1 MKKNW
6 GFIIATVIILI
17 AVGGYGIYYRL
28 SKEDDSKKEKKGSG
42 KSEVKSVVKVKT
54 ITASKQDLVIY
65 INTTGTAKAIR
76 EVSISPKV
84 HGNVENLKIHENSFV
99 NKNDILLTLDNDE
112 YLLNLE
118 QAEASLTT
126 AKIDYG
132 IRIKQETGSIL
143 GSTFSKKEDTKKGTT
158 HHRFTEATV
167 KLDADYRAGKIDLKE
182 YEDKRLKLEVDDLF
196 TSSNKDKILKNSTGL
211 TSKYISYKKAKID
224 YDNTT
229 IKAPFSGYISNLNI
243 VEDENINSSTNI
255 CKLVDV
261 GTIKMEIPVLE
272 SEVGQLVEGRN
283 VEVIFNAFP
292 TEKYNGKIKYIS
304 PVVDEQNKTCKVIV
318 HIKNSG
324 KSSKIKPG
332 MNGNITIE
340 GEIYKNKLIVPKEAV
355 IVRDNRKLIFIVDE
369 KTNKAKWLYIKTG
382 LENFDYV
389 EILTELEVGMKV
401 IVTNNYTL
409 AHDADVKV
417 VK

>member
-17 AVGGYGIYYRL
+17 GSFSYLTYNRL

-42 KSEVKSVVKVKT
+42 KSDVKSVVKVKT
-54 ITASKQDLVIY
+54 ITASKQDLIVY

-84 HGNVENLKIHENSFV
+84 VGTVENLKIHENSFV
-99 NKNDILLTLDNDE
+99 NKNDVLLSLDNDE

-143 GSTFSKKEDTKKGTT
+143 GSTIKNENKKAT
-158 HHRFTEATV
+158 HHKFTEAIV
-167 KLDADYRAGKIDLKE
+167 KLDADYRAKKINLKE
-182 YEDKRLKLEVDDLF
+182 YEDARLKLEIDELF
-196 TSSNKDKILKNSTGL
+196 TMSNKDKILKNSTGL

-229 IKAPFSGYISNLNI
+229 IKAPFTGYIAGLNI
-243 VEDENINSSTNI
+243 VEAENINSSTQI
-255 CKLVDV
+255 CKLVDI

-272 SEVGQLVEGRN
+272 SEVSHLVEGRN

-292 TEKYNGKIKYIS
+292 SETFKGKIKHIS

-324 KSSKIKPG
+324 KDSTIKPG
-332 MNGNITIE
+332 MNGNVTIE

-382 LENFDYV
+382 LENFDFV
-389 EILTELEVGMKV
+389 EVLTELEVGMKV
-401 IVTNNYTL
+401 IITNNYTL

-417 VK
+417 VE